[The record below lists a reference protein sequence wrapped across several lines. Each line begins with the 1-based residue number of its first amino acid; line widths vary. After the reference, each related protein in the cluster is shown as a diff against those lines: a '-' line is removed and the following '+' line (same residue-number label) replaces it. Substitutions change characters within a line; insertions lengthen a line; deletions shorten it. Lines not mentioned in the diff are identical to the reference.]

1 METVLFT
8 PLITA
13 KFDEKGNETKVNPL
27 RICCHEYSLGP
38 FVFSKALDDCCRE
51 AEKIRA
57 KMNTAL
63 WNDLEELFLYYSW
76 IEGGLPSTGAFRD
89 SLLSCMKEGYI
100 IERVKRLY
108 NYILENKHLV
118 SSEFDPRSI
127 IELQL
132 FFDESNR
139 NTWIVGKRA
148 KGAVEPVFLSH
159 VKSDSGR
166 FELMRKLKKAKP
178 GNIIE
183 HDDLEK
189 CRNRVG
195 FTKKNG
201 LLEAFFEKDPSGK
214 GCNIYR
220 GSTVRLSAEDA
231 SICLKMM
238 RVKGKLYP
246 HKYPPLINES
256 LFNKCQ
262 KIKHKA
268 NLANTRHGGKVPLLL
283 RGLMTCSD
291 CGCRIIGDV
300 KKKGRYTYYSCT
312 NGKGI
317 CKKEWVPEKELVAPM
332 LDYLERIQLS
342 DDLIEKNSGL
352 SKEII

>member
-1 METVLFT
+1 LDIRRFNEDLQRLIGVLVDYGYLEFANKFMKTVLFT

-51 AEKIRA
+51 AESIRA

-76 IEGGLPSTGAFRD
+76 TEGGLPSMGAVRD

-100 IERVKRLY
+100 IERIKRLY

-201 LLEAFFEKDPSGK
+201 LLEAFFENSGK

-231 SICLKMM
+231 SICLKTIFKTLIGLREEQNQLEEEK
-238 RVKGKLYP
+238 RVPFPY
-246 HKYPPLINES
+246 
-256 LFNKCQ
+256 Q
-262 KIKHKA
+262 
-268 NLANTRHGGKVPLLL
+268 
-283 RGLMTCSD
+283 
-291 CGCRIIGDV
+291 
-300 KKKGRYTYYSCT
+300 TYYS
-312 NGKGI
+312 KHF
-317 CKKEWVPEKELVAPM
+317 
-332 LDYLERIQLS
+332 
-342 DDLIEKNSGL
+342 
-352 SKEII
+352 